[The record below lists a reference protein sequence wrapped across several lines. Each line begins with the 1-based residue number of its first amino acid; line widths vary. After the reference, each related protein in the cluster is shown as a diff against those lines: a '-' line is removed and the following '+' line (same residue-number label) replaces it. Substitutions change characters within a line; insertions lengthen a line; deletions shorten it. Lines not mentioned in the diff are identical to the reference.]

1 MALEFTE
8 GASAEAK
15 PVDPLD
21 AQFEHLA
28 QQHYGTVEFRLR
40 RRSGGEARC
49 LFRAPFLSEWERLQ
63 NRLVESK
70 DRMVLFRELAG
81 VLVLHPTRQELSEL
95 LEVNIAFPARLSK
108 HFEETMGGEANAV
121 EKKG

>member
-1 MALEFTE
+1 MESAQ
-8 GASAEAK
+8 GAPAAAA
-15 PVDPLD
+15 PTDPLD
-21 AQFEHLA
+21 TKFEQLA
-28 QQHYGTVEFRLR
+28 QQNFGSVEFRLR
-40 RRSGGEARC
+40 QRGGGEARC
-49 LFRAPFLSEWERLQ
+49 LFRAPYLSEWERLQ

-81 VLVLHPTRQELSEL
+81 QLVLHPTRQELSEL

>member
-1 MALEFTE
+1 MEQSE
-8 GASAEAK
+8 GASAEAVK
-15 PVDPLD
+15 PADPLD
-21 AQFEHLA
+21 AKFEQLA

-40 RRSGGEARC
+40 QRGGGEARV
-49 LFRAPFLSEWERLQ
+49 LFRAPYLSEWERLQ

-81 VLVLHPTRQELSEL
+81 QLVLHPTRQELSEL
-95 LEVNIAFPARLSK
+95 LEVNIAFPARLSS
-108 HFEETMGGEANAV
+108 HFEEAMGGQANAI

>member
-1 MALEFTE
+1 MDNAE
-8 GASAEAK
+8 GASAEVTK
-15 PVDPLD
+15 VTDPLD
-21 AQFEHLA
+21 AKFEQLA
-28 QQHYGTVEFRLR
+28 QQNPFSVEFRLR
-40 RRSGGEARC
+40 QKGGGEARC
-49 LFRAPFLSEWERLQ
+49 LFRAPYLSEWERLQ

-95 LEVNIAFPARLSK
+95 LEINFAFPARLSK